1 MKKFYSLLLML
12 LALGT
17 LEAQKTG
24 IQPAVEYD
32 TIFTKPTVL
41 ASYPGGEVEWKKYLK
56 KNLKYPRKAWWDEV
70 ETEIAVRL
78 IINKD
83 GSIEQAQHLSM
94 AGYGFEKEAV
104 RLVLESGKWIPAIFN
119 GMPVKS
125 EGVLK
130 IEFRLK

>member
-1 MKKFYSLLLML
+1 ML

-70 ETEIAVRL
+70 ETEIAVKL

>member
-1 MKKFYSLLLML
+1 MKKLCSLLLML
-12 LALGT
+12 FALST
-17 LEAQKTG
+17 LQAQKTG
-24 IQPAVEYD
+24 IKPAVEYD
-32 TIFTKPTVL
+32 TIFTRPTVL

-83 GSIEQAQHLSM
+83 GTIEQAQHLSM

-104 RLVLESGKWIPAIFN
+104 RLVLESGKWLPATYN
-119 GMPVKS
+119 GTPVKS

>member
-1 MKKFYSLLLML
+1 MKKLCTIFFML
-12 LALGT
+12 FVYAYAT
-17 LEAQKTG
+17 AQKVGTKL
-24 IQPAVEYD
+24 PVEYD

-41 ASYPGGEVEWKKYLK
+41 ASYPGGEIAWKKYVK
-56 KNLKYPRKAWWDEV
+56 KQMKYPRKAWWDEV
-70 ETEIAVRL
+70 ETDIAVRL

-83 GSIEQAQHLSM
+83 GTIDQAQHLTN

-104 RLVLESGKWIPAIFN
+104 RLVLESGKWLPATYN
-119 GMPVKS
+119 GIAVKS

>member
-1 MKKFYSLLLML
+1 MKKLCSLLVLLMTVG
-12 LALGT
+12 AVH
-17 LEAQKTG
+17 AQKANSKL
-24 IQPAVEYD
+24 PLEYD

-41 ASYPGGEVEWKKYLK
+41 ASYPGGEVAWKKYVK
-56 KNLKYPRKAWWDEV
+56 KNMKYPRKAWWDEV
-70 ETEIAVRL
+70 ETDIAVKL

-83 GSIEQAQHLSM
+83 GTIDQAQHLSM

-104 RLVLESGKWIPAIFN
+104 RLVLESGKWLPATHN
-119 GMPVKS
+119 GNAVKS

>member
-17 LEAQKTG
+17 LQAQKTG
-24 IQPAVEYD
+24 IKPAVEYD

-83 GSIEQAQHLSM
+83 GSIEQAQQLSM
-94 AGYGFEKEAV
+94 AGYGFEKETV
-104 RLVLESGKWIPAIFN
+104 RLVLESGKWLPATFN
-119 GMPVKS
+119 GIPVKS

>member
-1 MKKFYSLLLML
+1 MKKLCTFLLML
-12 LALGT
+12 FAVGT
-17 LEAQKTG
+17 LHAQKTV
-24 IQPAVEYD
+24 IKPPVEYD

-41 ASYPGGEVEWKKYLK
+41 ASYPGGEIEWKKYVK
-56 KNLKYPRKAWWDEV
+56 KHMKYPRKAWWDEV
-70 ETEIAVRL
+70 ETEIAVKL

-83 GSIEQAQHLSM
+83 GTIEQAQHLSM

-104 RLVLESGKWIPAIFN
+104 RLVLESGKWLPATFN
-119 GMPVKS
+119 GVAVKS

>member
-1 MKKFYSLLLML
+1 MKKLCSLLMIFVIV
-12 LALGT
+12 GNVH
-17 LEAQKTG
+17 AQKAEG
-24 IQPAVEYD
+24 KLPVEYD

-41 ASYPGGEVEWKKYLK
+41 AAYPGGEVAWIKYVK
-56 KNLKYPRKAWWDEV
+56 KNMKYPRKAWWDEV
-70 ETEIAVRL
+70 ETDIAVKL

-83 GSIEQAQHLSM
+83 GTIDQAQHLSM

-104 RLVLESGKWIPAIFN
+104 RLVLKSGRWLPATHN
-119 GMPVKS
+119 GNAVKS

>member
-1 MKKFYSLLLML
+1 MKKFCSLLLL
-12 LALGT
+12 IVAVGAVH
-17 LEAQKTG
+17 AQK
-24 IQPAVEYD
+24 AESKLSVEYD

-41 ASYPGGEVEWKKYLK
+41 ASYPGGEVAWKKYVK
-56 KNLKYPRKAWWDEV
+56 KNMKYPRKAWWDEV
-70 ETEIAVRL
+70 ETDIAVKL

-83 GSIEQAQHLSM
+83 GTIDQAQHLSM

-104 RLVLESGKWIPAIFN
+104 RLVLESGRWLPATYN
-119 GMPVKS
+119 GNAVKS

>member
-17 LEAQKTG
+17 LQAQKTG
-24 IQPAVEYD
+24 IKPAVEYD